1 MPGAQIEQAVILAA
15 GRGMRLGSLTADRP
29 KSLLPVAGRPILARV
44 MERLWE
50 AGIRRF
56 VIVVGRHEAA
66 VRAALGASFARI
78 AEIRL
83 VVQAEPTG
91 TADAL
96 ALARSL
102 LDGPFVLA
110 AVDNITPAS
119 HIRSLIA
126 RFEKDSNSLATLSLI
141 PASPEEIRQSAG
153 VTVAGEWIAEVVEK
167 PDNPPGQH
175 AAIMIYAFSPR
186 VFDWLPLAE
195 ASSRGE
201 RELVNALAAA
211 LRAGERVGYA
221 LADGRLHLTSPGD
234 LLVINRCYLQE
245 SQRAHVASALPASAR
260 LVPPVWIDAGVRVG
274 EEAVIGPNVYV
285 ESGAAIGRGARL
297 RDAVVLS
304 GGAIPAL
311 AACEEVVIDRHATY
325 VVHARPE
332 AASEE
337 Q

>member
-1 MPGAQIEQAVILAA
+1 
-15 GRGMRLGSLTADRP
+15 MRLGSLTADRP

-44 MERLWE
+44 MERLWDG
-50 AGIRRF
+50 GIRRF

-66 VRAALGASFARI
+66 VRAALGASFAQS

-83 VVQAEPTG
+83 VVQAEPSG
-91 TADAL
+91 TVDAL
-96 ALARSL
+96 ALAWAL
-102 LDGPFVLA
+102 LDGPFVLT
-110 AVDNITPAS
+110 AVDNITSAS
-119 HIRSLIA
+119 HIRNLIA
-126 RFEKDSNSLATLSLI
+126 RFEKDPNALATLSLI

-167 PDNPPGQH
+167 PDTPPGQH
-175 AAIMIYAFSPR
+175 AAIMVYAFSPR

-201 RELVNALAAA
+201 RDLANALAAA
-211 LRAGERVGYA
+211 LRAGERVSYA
-221 LADGRLHLTSPGD
+221 LADGRLHLTGPGD
-234 LLVINRCYLQE
+234 LLVINRWYLQE
-245 SQRAHVASALPASAR
+245 GQHAHFASAIPASAR
-260 LVPPVWIDAGVRVG
+260 LVPPVWIDAGVSVG
-274 EEAVIGPNVYV
+274 EGAVIGPNVYA
-285 ESGAAIGRGARL
+285 ESGAAIGRGARV

-311 AACEEVVIDRHATY
+311 VTYEEIVIDRHATY
-325 VVHARPE
+325 IAQARHE